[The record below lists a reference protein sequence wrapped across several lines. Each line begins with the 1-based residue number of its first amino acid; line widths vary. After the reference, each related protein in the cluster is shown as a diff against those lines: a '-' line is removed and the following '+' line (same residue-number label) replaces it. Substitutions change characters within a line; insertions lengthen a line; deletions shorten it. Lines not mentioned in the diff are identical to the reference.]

1 MLFES
6 DIINDLKKPQIFWH
20 MVNYLLSLVCMSLKF
35 QTQFTLVCVCV
46 YLLYCE
52 VGILKFLL
60 MSNGIQQS
68 VSEKQCENSHKNTSS
83 MRTTISL

>member
-20 MVNYLLSLVCMSLKF
+20 MVNYLLSLICMSLKF
-35 QTQFTLVCVCV
+35 QTEFTLAFLCV

-60 MSNGIQQS
+60 MSKGMQQS
-68 VSEKQCENSHKNTSS
+68 VFEKQHENSHKNTSS
-83 MRTTISL
+83 MRTMISL